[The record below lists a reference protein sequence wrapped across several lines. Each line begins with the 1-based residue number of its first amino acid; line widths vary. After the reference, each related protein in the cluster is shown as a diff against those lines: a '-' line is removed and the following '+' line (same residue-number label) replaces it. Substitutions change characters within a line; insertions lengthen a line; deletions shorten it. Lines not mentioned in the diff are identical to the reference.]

1 MAAHT
6 AAHANPFDMMNSQ
19 MSQMMGQFD
28 RMGMGGDFGGSMLGG
43 SIFGG
48 GMGGDTCCGS
58 MGGGGACS
66 SSYSCCS
73 YSSSSSG
80 GGPPRVVQYTESS
93 HGLRRPGQE
102 AVTESQGKYSDSS
115 GNERINVSR
124 TIGNRCGHAPTTQ
137 TPPSLIS
144 PPTPIAAL
152 VTGAAR
158 WSRSAGPTAPSGAPT
173 T

>member
-28 RMGMGGDFGGSMLGG
+28 RMGMGGG
-43 SIFGG
+43 
-48 GMGGDTCCGS
+48 TCCGS

-124 TIGNRCGHAPTTQ
+124 TIGNRCGHGPTTQ
-137 TPPSLIS
+137 RRPC
-144 PPTPIAAL
+144 
-152 VTGAAR
+152 
-158 WSRSAGPTAPSGAPT
+158 
-173 T
+173 

>member
-28 RMGMGGDFGGSMLGG
+28 QMGMGGGFGGSMLGG

-124 TIGNRCGHAPTTQ
+124 TIGNRCRHAPATQ
-137 TPPSLIS
+137 RRP
-144 PPTPIAAL
+144 
-152 VTGAAR
+152 R
-158 WSRSAGPTAPSGAPT
+158 
-173 T
+173 